1 MSYTCLLSIVCAVNF
16 FQFLARPQI
25 HITEKY
31 DRVYEEEEK
40 KEAHTPKTKLG
51 AALASLKSS
60 Q

>member
-31 DRVYEEEEK
+31 DRVYAEEEK
-40 KEAHTPKTKLG
+40 EPHTPKTGLG
-51 AALASLKSS
+51 QVLK
-60 Q
+60 